1 MIPTVP
7 KAQSSASLL
16 STISFLLACLF
27 SASVIAADSWPQQE
41 DGASAAGFSQAG
53 IDQLDAAMQ

>member
-7 KAQSSASLL
+7 KAQPSASLL

-27 SASVIAADSWPQQE
+27 SASTIAADS
-41 DGASAAGFSQAG
+41 
-53 IDQLDAAMQ
+53 